1 MQQQAFVRLGSGMGQ
16 GVAEVPHSS
25 TMGGGDAGL
34 IPRYRSSAVLGASE
48 DISLLPLALNI
59 VRSE

>member
-16 GVAEVPHSS
+16 GAEVPHSS
-25 TMGGGDAGL
+25 TTRAVTMS
-34 IPRYRSSAVLGASE
+34 YWYHSSAVLGASE